1 MISRSVEIP
10 RHTQRAFTLIELLV
24 VIAIIAILAAIL
36 FPVFAQARESARKT
50 SCLSNTKQL
59 GLSIMM
65 YVQDY
70 DETYPMNSYDGMA
83 IGTADNDTGSPNYI
97 SVDTWMW
104 AILPYIKNRQIFV
117 CPSDPDPK
125 SIWTGYDAD
134 PANINSCDF
143 DGWGVPTPISYAT
156 NDSVI
161 GFGWGGGGI
170 CTPAMGDGSGLA
182 ASGVGVHTMA
192 SIASPASTYMVG
204 DCGQQ
209 FMEEFWI
216 NDTRAANFTRVYGHK
231 AARRGYRTDNDASM
245 PWHTQ
250 MQNSAIYR
258 HQLGENLT
266 FADGHAQF
274 RHHNHIWSGDPAY
287 DSTDWPGTPYVSPE
301 GLCPREYPGSD
312 ANSAL
317 ASCDF

>member
-1 MISRSVEIP
+1 MVCRSVE
-10 RHTQRAFTLIELLV
+10 RGRRWHHGFTLIELLV

-36 FPVFAQARESARKT
+36 FPVFAQAREQARKT

-70 DETYPMNSYDGMA
+70 DETYPMNSFDGMA

-97 SVDTWMW
+97 SIDTWMW
-104 AILPYIKNRQIFV
+104 AIMPYIKNRQILA
-117 CPSDPDPK
+117 CPSDPNPK
-125 SIWTGYDAD
+125 SGVTGYDAD

-143 DGWGVPTPISYAT
+143 DGWGVPTPLSYAT

-170 CTPAMGDGSGLA
+170 CTPIMGDGSGLA

-192 SIASPASTYMVG
+192 SIPSPASTYMVG

-216 NDTRAANFTRVYGHK
+216 NDTRAANFSRVFGHK
-231 AARRGYRTDNDASM
+231 AARRGYRADNTE

-250 MQNSAIYR
+250 MQNGSIYR
-258 HQLGENLT
+258 HTLGSNMT

-274 RHHNHIWSGDPAY
+274 RNHNRIWSGDPAY
-287 DSTDWPGTPYVSPE
+287 DSPDWPNTPVVSPE
-301 GLCPREYPGSD
+301 GLCPREYPGGD
-312 ANSAL
+312 SAQAL
-317 ASCDF
+317 GACDF

>member
-1 MISRSVEIP
+1 MISSSIGRA
-10 RHTQRAFTLIELLV
+10 RHARRAFTLIELLV

-36 FPVFAQARESARKT
+36 FPVFAQAREQARKT

-83 IGTADNDTGSPNYI
+83 IGTADNETGSANYI
-97 SVDTWMW
+97 STDTWMW
-104 AILPYIKNRQIFV
+104 EVLPYIKNRQILV
-117 CPSDPDPK
+117 CPSDPNPK
-125 SIWTGYDAD
+125 SGVTGYDPD
-134 PANINSCDF
+134 PCNINSCDC

-161 GFGWGGGGI
+161 GFGWGGGGP
-170 CTPAMGDGSGLA
+170 CTGNNGDGSFLA
-182 ASGVGVHTMA
+182 GAGVGVHTMA
-192 SIASPASTYMVG
+192 SLASPASTYMVG

-216 NDTRAANFTRVYGHK
+216 NDTRAANFSRVYGHK
-231 AARRGYRTDNDASM
+231 AARRGYQADSVD
-245 PWHTQ
+245 PFKTQ
-250 MQNSAIYR
+250 LQNTAIFR

-287 DSTDWPGTPYVSPE
+287 DSPDPANPFASPE

-312 ANSAL
+312 VNTAL
-317 ASCDF
+317 SLCDF